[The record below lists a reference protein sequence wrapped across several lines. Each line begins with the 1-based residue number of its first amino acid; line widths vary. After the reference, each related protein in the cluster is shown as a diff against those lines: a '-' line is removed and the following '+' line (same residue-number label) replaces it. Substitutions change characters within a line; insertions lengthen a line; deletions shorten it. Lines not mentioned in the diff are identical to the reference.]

1 MVAAN
6 VGECGKPADAGHV
19 QIEEQQIRRG
29 IGLDDSLQ
37 RVETIGFDDSRVLDA
52 ALDRVDQRLAKQRM
66 VIGDNKCAFDG
77 QFLSA

>member
-6 VGECGKPADAGHV
+6 VGERGKPADAGHV
-19 QIEEQQIRRG
+19 QIQEQQVRRR

-37 RVETIGFDDSRVLDA
+37 RVETVGLDDSRVLDA
-52 ALDRVDQRLAKQRM
+52 ALDRVDQSLAQQRT